1 MFQAISDWTYFRIVT
16 IPFQSKVKLLSHY
29 FRGTDTVQASS
40 KNKLFQIREQIR
52 LRRLD
57 KDDGKNRKKMSIQKG
72 KTVGKHV
79 IKITKDPE
87 WVIQILLSCSFDG
100 LNIVDRIVFSS

>member
-1 MFQAISDWTYFRIVT
+1 MT
-16 IPFQSKVKLLSHY
+16 
-29 FRGTDTVQASS
+29 
-40 KNKLFQIREQIR
+40 
-52 LRRLD
+52 
-57 KDDGKNRKKMSIQKG
+57 GKIEKKMSIQKG